1 MLKAKIDR
9 IQFTADVRA
18 EMKRR
23 GISTLE
29 LADTLDISAQYLYE
43 ILLNTRGATERIQQ
57 IAKYLELKKYIRE
70 E

>member
-23 GISTLE
+23 GITTLE